1 MFKFIKLLHI
11 ESDEDDDSILSPKQ
25 MKLMWGVVRNMAGY
39 FGLYMLS
46 GELDDHIQQKE
57 LASINLTQGV
67 VAIQIA
73 FLIQMYSNWSKRCEY
88 AKSQGNESAGFLGA
102 TGLATIFNALTQTAT
117 TVCANGQCFTIS
129 ANAFSGNLA
138 AVGVSVSSI
147 NYYLIPLCCCLLTYA
162 IWSVYRVKRSCTY
175 KPFWMALIGAALII
189 FDNFIFGE
197 NL

>member
-67 VAIQIA
+67 IAIQIA

-88 AKSQGNESAGFLGA
+88 AKA
-102 TGLATIFNALTQTAT
+102 
-117 TVCANGQCFTIS
+117 
-129 ANAFSGNLA
+129 
-138 AVGVSVSSI
+138 
-147 NYYLIPLCCCLLTYA
+147 
-162 IWSVYRVKRSCTY
+162 
-175 KPFWMALIGAALII
+175 
-189 FDNFIFGE
+189 
-197 NL
+197 